1 MQIDLVNTCFANW
14 QSACGQIESARE
26 RWELAGSEY
35 NEANKAEQT
44 ARAKLQVALTRCGE
58 ELAPPTVALPARPD
72 VAEVPQDG
80 VGTRAS
86 TNGRIPTGLAQSIVS
101 FLDGKDW
108 MRIAE
113 VVAQVLPR
121 VEADGHRTTAD
132 TLRGTVR
139 TLRKNKIL
147 KDRDRGQDDNGQK
160 IIEVRLA

>member
-1 MQIDLVNTCFANW
+1 MNSDLEVGPAT
-14 QSACGQIESARE
+14 IESAYAAWHEAHEHLNSARNAIAEAQTRE
-26 RWELAGSEY
+26 QAAR
-35 NEANKAEQT
+35 EALRQALDHPDGDLRPPPVGVPPVAAVPINKT
-44 ARAKLQVALTRCGE
+44 
-58 ELAPPTVALPARPD
+58 D
-72 VAEVPQDG
+72 
-80 VGTRAS
+80 
-86 TNGRIPTGLAQSIVS
+86 GRIPTGLAQSVVS

-147 KDRDRGQDDNGQK
+147 KDRDRGQDGNGQK